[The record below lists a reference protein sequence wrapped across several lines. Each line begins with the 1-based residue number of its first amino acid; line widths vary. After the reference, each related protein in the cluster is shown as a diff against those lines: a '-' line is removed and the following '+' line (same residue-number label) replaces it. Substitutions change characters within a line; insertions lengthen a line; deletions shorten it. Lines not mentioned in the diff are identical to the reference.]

1 MYLLKKAKKDYY
13 GNIHI
18 SSLTDCNEFWKTLN
32 QFSVVARVKSKN
44 SITLVEG
51 TKIIQEEGE
60 LAKIFYEFFV
70 SIVKNLRINENV
82 RLTIYVIV
90 LMRNV
95 YSSLKK
101 LGKLR

>member
-51 TKIIQEEGE
+51 TKIIG
-60 LAKIFYEFFV
+60 
-70 SIVKNLRINENV
+70 
-82 RLTIYVIV
+82 
-90 LMRNV
+90 
-95 YSSLKK
+95 
-101 LGKLR
+101 